1 MLSAWSQQ
9 APRLLIS
16 SLLRPGEEQT
26 AADKSPR
33 GATKGGGLLGRQ
45 STCTEVSSA
54 VHLRS
59 LGWERSLLAEAI
71 PGGFKEEAALTLDF
85 EGCVGFRSIWQ
96 ETQQGIQL
104 KQRKGSVKAAG
115 ISLRDVYIR
124 VPVQLCDLE

>member
-33 GATKGGGLLGRQ
+33 GAAKGGGLLGRQ

-54 VHLRS
+54 IHLRS

-85 EGCVGFRSIWQ
+85 EGCIGFRSLWQ
-96 ETQQGIQL
+96 GTQL
-104 KQRKGSVKAAG
+104 KQRKGSVRAAE
-115 ISLRDVYIR
+115 ISLRDIHIR
-124 VPVQLCDLE
+124 VPVQLCDLK